1 MSTPFKL
8 RSGSSPLKDIASA
21 RNKRI
26 VPDSVLVDAAD
37 LMGRGI
43 DEPTSIP
50 GMAALGLLE
59 GLDRIS
65 TKAKLFK
72 DSDGDD
78 NGSNKSKGRKGKG
91 KKKKKGVITVEL
103 PTVNQIDG
111 QDVKGKGII
120 QRIFKRKKKK

>member
-72 DSDGDD
+72 DDGDD
-78 NGSNKSKGRKGKG
+78 TGSDDWWYNAGKGRKGKG
-91 KKKKKGVITVEL
+91 KRVMGMIMGVIKVKEEKE
-103 PTVNQIDG
+103 
-111 QDVKGKGII
+111 KGK
-120 QRIFKRKKKK
+120 KRKRVL